1 MSVHPNVDS
10 VVNPD
15 IIQHYHA
22 HVYYDPASSRDRAA
36 RLRERVAATF
46 PGATLGRW
54 HDTPVGP
61 HTQSM
66 YQIAFPPSLL
76 ASFLPWLMLNR
87 DGLSILL
94 HPGTG
99 DAYADHI
106 DHAVWLGSVLP
117 LRMNVLRSR
126 GRRRLIAASIPQLPR
141 ACCFVGAHYEGS
153 GTARHAATTAQ
164 PTDQRDRTRT

>member
-1 MSVHPNVDS
+1 MSLQRHPHVAS
-10 VVNPD
+10 AVNPE

-36 RLRERVAATF
+36 RLRERVAAIF
-46 PGATLGRW
+46 PDVTLGRW
-54 HDTPVGP
+54 HDAPVGP

-66 YQIAFPPSLL
+66 YQLAFPPPLL

-106 DHAVWLGSVLP
+106 DHAVWFGQRAAAAGGRSAKIARDAVTVLKD
-117 LRMNVLRSR
+117 LRCL
-126 GRRRLIAASIPQLPR
+126 
-141 ACCFVGAHYEGS
+141 
-153 GTARHAATTAQ
+153 TK
-164 PTDQRDRTRT
+164 

>member
-1 MSVHPNVDS
+1 MFIRYQEPAKICVHVPRAVWLRLADLPFKAVPGPSKQSYAPRHQNVAS

-15 IIQHYHA
+15 IIHA
-22 HVYYDPASSRDRAA
+22 YYDPASSRDRAA

-46 PGATLGRW
+46 PGVTPGRW

-66 YQIAFPPSLL
+66 YQLAFPPTLL

-117 LRMNVLRSR
+117 LRMNVLRKSR
-126 GRRRLIAASIPQLPR
+126 KTPS
-141 ACCFVGAHYEGS
+141 HS
-153 GTARHAATTAQ
+153 
-164 PTDQRDRTRT
+164 

>member
-1 MSVHPNVDS
+1 MPVQDIQGS

-36 RLRERVAATF
+36 RLRERVAVTF

-66 YQIAFPPSLL
+66 YQIAFPPPLL

-99 DAYADHI
+99 DAYADQQF
-106 DHAVWLGSVLP
+106 
-117 LRMNVLRSR
+117 N
-126 GRRRLIAASIPQLPR
+126 R
-141 ACCFVGAHYEGS
+141 AN
-153 GTARHAATTAQ
+153 GTVHDSN
-164 PTDQRDRTRT
+164 P

>member
-1 MSVHPNVDS
+1 MFMLPRTRQNVLSCPQGGLVEISGPYDLKQFPARSYVAPRHPNVAS

-22 HVYYDPASSRDRAA
+22 HVYYDPVSSWDRAA

-46 PGATLGRW
+46 PGVTLGRW

-66 YQIAFPPSLL
+66 YQLAFPPSLL

-94 HPGTG
+94 HPGTC
-99 DAYADHI
+99 DAYADHT
-106 DHAVWLGSVLP
+106 DHAVWLGSALP
-117 LRMNVLRSR
+117 LRMNVLRKSWKTPPH
-126 GRRRLIAASIPQLPR
+126 S
-141 ACCFVGAHYEGS
+141 
-153 GTARHAATTAQ
+153 
-164 PTDQRDRTRT
+164 

>member
-1 MSVHPNVDS
+1 MPVQDIQGL
-10 VVNPD
+10 VVKPD

-22 HVYYDPASSRDRAA
+22 HVYYDPVSSRDRAA
-36 RLRERVAATF
+36 RLRERVAATV
-46 PGATLGRW
+46 PGVTLGRW

-66 YQIAFPPSLL
+66 YQLAFPP

-87 DGLSILL
+87 DGLSVLL

-99 DAYADHI
+99 DACADHI

-117 LRMNVLRSR
+117 LRMNVLRKSR
-126 GRRRLIAASIPQLPR
+126 KTPS
-141 ACCFVGAHYEGS
+141 HS
-153 GTARHAATTAQ
+153 
-164 PTDQRDRTRT
+164 